1 MLLNKCPLVMY
12 KVTLKRSYIFDD
24 KHFRFLKLTFSSRQK
39 GLVAGKEHNIVMSNH
54 NRRLE
59 I

>member
-1 MLLNKCPLVMY
+1 MY
-12 KVTLKRSYIFDD
+12 KVSLKRSYILDD
-24 KHFRFLKLTFSSRQK
+24 KLFRFLKLTFSSRKQ
-39 GLVAGKEHNIVMSNH
+39 GLVAGKEHNIVMNKH